1 VTTTFGDHPHAAIIQ
16 VPTGDANGSKY
27 EIPCT
32 FEGME
37 GKRLLLESPERLG
50 ISTVVS
56 VEYNDALFL
65 GDVMNCRGAS
75 DGVWLVEIKVSQILT
90 GLQSLMALRSGLLGE
105 GVSGTHP
112 VAVPHG
118 FVPAA
123 GLN

>member
-1 VTTTFGDHPHAAIIQ
+1 VTTTFGDHPHSAVIQ
-16 VPTGDANGSKY
+16 VPTGDPNGSKHS
-27 EIPCT
+27 IPCT
-32 FEGME
+32 FESIE

-75 DGVWLVEIKVSQILT
+75 GGVWLVEIKVHQILT
-90 GLQSLMALRSGLLGE
+90 GLQSLMALRAGLLGD
-105 GVSGTHP
+105 GVP
-112 VAVPHG
+112 VPRG
-118 FVPAA
+118 FVPAG